1 MTPKLHIVVELQLHS
16 AVPVS
21 DMDSLLP
28 NNSTRF
34 ERAIESTLEPS
45 APNLI
50 DTIWDSDTCP
60 PQFLGVLAFGLSVD
74 EWDDNWPTDIKRKA
88 CKTAIEVHRYK
99 GTVHAI
105 RTALNSLNATID
117 IEEWFESGGAPY
129 TATLVAYA
137 GSNLGDDG
145 NTLLTPEMQAK
156 LWRVVERA
164 KNVRTHIDFS
174 VGVGSKCD
182 LYVTSAPVSM
192 PVSRVTSDATRP
204 SPSPSASMHAAAA
217 FGPSIE
223 AGRISIT
230 AS

>member
-1 MTPKLHIVVELQLHS
+1 MS
-16 AVPVS
+16 
-21 DMDSLLP
+21 DSLLP

-34 ERAIESTLEPS
+34 ERALESTLEPS

-50 DTIWDSDTCP
+50 GTIWNPDTCP
-60 PQFLGVLAFGLSVD
+60 SRFLGVLAFGLAVD
-74 EWDDNWPTDIKRKA
+74 EWDDNWPTDIKRQV
-88 CKTAIEVHRYK
+88 CQTAIEVHRHK

-105 RTALNSLNATID
+105 RTALDSLNATIN
-117 IEEWFESGGAPY
+117 IEEWYENGGAPY
-129 TATLVAYA
+129 TATLVAYV
-137 GSNLGDDG
+137 GNNLGDDG
-145 NTLLTPEMQAK
+145 NTLLTPELQTR

-164 KNVRTHIDFS
+164 KNVRTHIDFK

-192 PVSRVTSDATRP
+192 PVSRVTSEATRP
-204 SPSPSASMHAAAA
+204 SPSSSASLYAAAA